1 MTGQILTIERVTRN
15 LIVQRGPLALVIQ
28 RNGLPGAPGG
38 GGSAAPVR
46 FDQASALATWTVN
59 HNLGREVTPQ
69 IYSLGG
75 VMLAAEIL
83 RVSLNQFQ
91 VLFDVPTAGFAL
103 YH

>member
-1 MTGQILTIERVTRN
+1 VTAQTLIIERGTRN
-15 LIVQRGPLALVIQ
+15 LIVQRGPVALVIQ
-28 RNGLPGAPGG
+28 RNGLPGPAGG
-38 GGSAAPVR
+38 GGAAAPIR

-69 IYSLGG
+69 IYSTGG

-91 VLFDVPTAGFAL
+91 VLFDVPTSGFAL